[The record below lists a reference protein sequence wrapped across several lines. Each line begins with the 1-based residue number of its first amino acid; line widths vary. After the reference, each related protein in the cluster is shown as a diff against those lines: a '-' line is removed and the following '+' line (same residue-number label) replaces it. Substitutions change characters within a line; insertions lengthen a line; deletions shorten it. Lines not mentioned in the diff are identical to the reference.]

1 MPTEYRKKDHSVFQ
15 CDYHIVIPTKYRR
28 KIIDET
34 IKAFIGGRIGEI
46 EEHYPELIF
55 KQVNTD
61 KDHVHMLVSIPP
73 SWSVGKVV
81 GIVKAN
87 TAKAMKANFAY
98 LKQVYWGTDSIWSEG
113 YFVST
118 VGIDQKTIEAY
129 ITNQGKADS
138 GQNNLRLF

>member
-1 MPTEYRKKDHSVFQ
+1 MPAIYRKKDHCVFQ

-28 KIIDET
+28 KIIDESM
-34 IKAFIGGRIGEI
+34 KAFILGRIGEV
-46 EEHYPELIF
+46 EEHYPDLMF

-61 KDHVHMLVSIPP
+61 KDHVHILVSIPP
-73 SWSVGKVV
+73 SWSIGKVV

-87 TAKAMKANFAY
+87 TAKAMKASFPF

-118 VGIDQKTIEAY
+118 VGIDRNTIEAY

-138 GQNNLRLF
+138 GQNNLKLF

>member
-1 MPTEYRKKDHSVFQ
+1 VFQ

-28 KIIDET
+28 KIIDESM
-34 IKAFIGGRIGEI
+34 KAFILGRIREI
-46 EEHYPELIF
+46 EEHYPELMF

-61 KDHVHMLVSIPP
+61 KDHVHMLMSIPP
-73 SWSVGKVV
+73 SWSIGKVV

-87 TAKAMKANFAY
+87 TTKAMKANFPY
-98 LKQVYWGTDSIWSEG
+98 LKQVYWGTGSIWSEG

-118 VGIDQKTIEAY
+118 VGIDRTTIEAY

-138 GQNNLRLF
+138 GQNNFKLF